1 MIDLYFYDTPNGY
14 KITIFL
20 EETGLP
26 YRIIALDLTRGE
38 HLTPEYTKINPNNQM
53 PAIIDRNGPGGKPY
67 KVFESGAILLYLAE
81 KSGQLMPTETGSRY
95 EVIQWLMLQMGR
107 IGPFFGQAVAF
118 RRMEEQIPF
127 AVDKFTKEARRL
139 FGVLDRRLGEVPY
152 LAGEYSIADIAT
164 FPWTRVHE
172 RQGIELE
179 EFPNVKRW
187 YDAIDSRPAV
197 RRGLAVTVKR
207 KAQDA

>member
-20 EETGLP
+20 EEAGLP

-81 KSGQLMPTETGSRY
+81 KAGQLMPTETGPRY

-152 LAGEYSIADIAT
+152 LGGSVVT
-164 FPWTRVHE
+164 SGQE
-172 RQGIELE
+172 RL
-179 EFPNVKRW
+179 V
-187 YDAIDSRPAV
+187 V
-197 RRGLAVTVKR
+197 RRERTGPKAGAAVGNIDTSEILPGLRVPNPH
-207 KAQDA
+207 